1 MSNLLQTL
9 ENNEAILLMYLA
21 GELPEEDRAEVEQ
34 MLTRDA
40 GMRAALGDLAALQ
53 DELGGVLAR
62 ADVVQVVSGREAAA
76 RFVSRA
82 IVERAAR
89 PAAAP
94 APTAPVDRRFRVPWW
109 TYPIAAAAIV
119 LVAVIMTSGNRPMRL
134 GPTQPDFGG
143 VGNPQVAVLPP
154 NLAPA
159 PTPTDAVVETSTE
172 VFIIPATSTDDSLAR
187 LERELLSVRTP
198 SAELDIFGAAA
209 VEGDQ

>member
-21 GELPEEDRAEVEQ
+21 GELPEDDRAEVEQ

-40 GMRAALGDLAALQ
+40 GMRAALAEMAALQ
-53 DELGGVLAR
+53 DDLAGAFAR
-62 ADVVQVVSGREAAA
+62 VDVAQVVSGREAAA

-89 PAAAP
+89 PVAVPTSAAP
-94 APTAPVDRRFRVPWW
+94 AQRSFRIPWW

-134 GPTQPDFGG
+134 GPTQQDLGG
-143 VGNPQVAVLPP
+143 GNPQIVLVD
-154 NLAPA
+154 
-159 PTPTDAVVETSTE
+159 PTIDTPVTE
-172 VFIIPATSTDDSLAR
+172 VAIIPATSTDDSLAR

-198 SAELDIFGAAA
+198 SAELDLFGGAA
-209 VEGDQ
+209 VDGDQ